1 MSLRLSSFLRAGL
14 HSKVLL
20 TSLRNGFRLG
30 VALCLAATVLL
41 SSLVLTASARNQS
54 AAKATGE
61 QFDSFIIESGGDG
74 SVCRAATEAERPLTL
89 RRAEDVGVPVKQL
102 LLKDSPNQIRP
113 QADNSATGLT
123 INFVALSQLQNDP
136 QRDAVIAAFQRA
148 AAVWTDRIKSPITI
162 SINIDYGPN
171 LPGGGAFPTNVLG
184 STSSRRTLI
193 DYPSARANLL
203 AGSSGAAETSIL
215 NGLPASFV
223 PTDVGNGGVVA
234 VSRSV
239 AFALGIPVT
248 TPSDTNVA
256 TMAFNKNFPF
266 DFNPDNGIQ
275 FNQTDFIA
283 VAVHEIG
290 HALGFTSGAGQGS
303 TATPTLWDLYRFRP
317 GTTTGTFGTAQR
329 VMSIGGG
336 SQVYFTGQ
344 TFTVSGVP
352 TNELGLSTGGPDP
365 GDTDGDLRQ
374 SSHWQDDDLSGRFIG
389 IMDPTIGPGKHED
402 ATTNDFSALEM
413 IGWNFINA
421 VPPPPP
427 PPAPQPPANDNFGS
441 AQVITGCSGSV
452 VGTNIGATR
461 QSGEPNHSPDDGGG
475 SRSIWYS
482 WQAPTSGMATIT
494 TAGSRFDT
502 VFGVYTGN
510 SVNALTPVTQIN
522 STIGKADDNSATDKT
537 GTVIFSATAGT
548 VYKIGVDGYDNNDSG
563 GDFGPVTLN
572 WMCSE
577 FISIN
582 IDQTGPAVDQAAA
595 FDSILYL
602 RDPFLVD
609 NATNLF
615 YTLGD
620 RNTRVLIFVSAL
632 QLPAGAPAS
641 AITVNLT
648 DSNNVSYNIPAQDYR
663 PVPNQSLTQIT
674 FRLPDNLPAGTCKVR
689 VTTSSQGSNTVTLRI
704 RTS

>member
-1 MSLRLSSFLRAGL
+1 MQLPLFVPAGL
-14 HSKVLL
+14 HLKVFL
-20 TSLRNGFRLG
+20 TNLRNGFRLG

-41 SSLVLTASARNQS
+41 SSLVLTASARTQS
-54 AAKATGE
+54 TTKAPVE
-61 QFDSFIIESGGDG
+61 QFDSFIIESAGSD
-74 SVCRAATEAERPLTL
+74 SVCRAATAAERPLTL
-89 RRAEDVGVPVKQL
+89 RRAEDIGIPVKQL
-102 LLKDSPNQIRP
+102 ALKDSPNNQISP

-136 QRDAVIAAFQRA
+136 QRDVVIAAFQRA

-162 SINIDYGPN
+162 NINIDYGPN
-171 LPGGGAFPTNVLG
+171 LPGGVAFPQNVLG

-193 DYPSARANLL
+193 DYPSARTNLL
-203 AGSSGAAETSIL
+203 LGASGAAETGIY
-215 NGLPASFV
+215 NALPGSFL

-248 TPSDTNVA
+248 VPSDPNVA

-275 FNQTDFIA
+275 FNQTDFVA

-317 GTTTGTFGTAQR
+317 GTTTGTFGTAER
-329 VMSIGGG
+329 VMSIGG
-336 SQVYFTGQ
+336 SQVYFTGE

-352 TNELGLSTGGPDP
+352 TKELGLSTGGPDP
-365 GDTDGDLRQ
+365 DAGDGDLRQ
-374 SSHWQDDDLSGRFIG
+374 SSHWRDDELSGTFIG
-389 IMDPTIGPGKHED
+389 IMDPTIGPGKHEE
-402 ATTNDFSALEM
+402 ATANDFAAIEV
-413 IGWNFINA
+413 IGWNLINSLT
-421 VPPPPP
+421 P
-427 PPAPQPPANDNFGS
+427 PPAPSAPQPPPNDNFGS
-441 AQVITGCSGSV
+441 AQTISGCSGT
-452 VGTNIGATR
+452 VGGSNIGATR

-475 SRSIWYS
+475 NRSIWYS
-482 WQAPTSGMATIT
+482 WQAATSGTATIT

-502 VFGVYTGN
+502 VMGVYTGS
-510 SVNALTPVTQIN
+510 SVGGLSPVFQTN
-522 STIGKADDNSATDKT
+522 GSVGKADDNSATDKT
-537 GTVIFSATAGT
+537 STVSFNATAGT
-548 VYKIGVDGYDNNDSG
+548 VYKIGVDGYDNSDSG

-572 WMCSE
+572 WTCSQ
-577 FISIN
+577 SIQ
-582 IDQTGPAVDQAAA
+582 ILLDQSGPAVDQAAA
-595 FDSILYL
+595 IDNILFL

-632 QLPAGAPAS
+632 QLPAGAPPS
-641 AITVNLT
+641 AITVNLV
-648 DSNNVSYNIPAQDYR
+648 DSANQSYNIPAQDYR
-663 PVPNQSLTQIT
+663 AVPNQSLTQIT
-674 FRLPDNLPAGTCKVR
+674 FRLPDNLPAGTCKVK
-689 VTTSSQGSNTVTLRI
+689 VATSSQGSNTVTLRI